1 MISVNIFVTLML
13 IVAVSCHGAK
23 RVRCRPQ
30 RGFSDI
36 RVLGCETVKV
46 VSKGCTGRCSSSAIP
61 KITGVVGFARTCSC
75 CSRTK
80 STMKYVKLQCANGKE
95 RTITL
100 PQATRCK
107 CRPC

>member
-1 MISVNIFVTLML
+1 MLSVNIFMTLVM

-46 VSKGCTGRCSSSAIP
+46 VSKGCVGRCSSSAIP
-61 KITGVVGFARTCSC
+61 KITGVTGFTKTCSC
-75 CSRTK
+75 CSPTK
-80 STMKYVKLQCANGKE
+80 SITKYVKLRCANGKE

-100 PQATRCK
+100 PQATRCR